1 MAQPV
6 QLPRDSSD
14 LSSVR
19 SVGSDLN
26 RYIEGLTQDALVEQR
41 LAAYEV
47 VSTIDRTPSILTAFT
62 NELPR
67 DGASNLRKD
76 ILECPDD
83 GALQQLANHLISAI
97 LVPCMYLLIASSTL
111 R

>member
-19 SVGSDLN
+19 SVESDLD
-26 RYIEGLTQDALVEQR
+26 RYMESVAQTALVEQR
-41 LAAYEV
+41 LAAYEL
-47 VSTIDRTPSILTAFT
+47 VSTADCTPSILTAVT

-76 ILECPDD
+76 ILE
-83 GALQQLANHLISAI
+83 
-97 LVPCMYLLIASSTL
+97 